1 ISAFRVEWQFDG
13 FKFGS
18 GMNWPMM
25 SKTDGVVLMQRTR
38 TNTRTQMPDWRAAAN
53 RSQRATEMEF
63 TQVCTAHSSTPK

>member
-1 ISAFRVEWQFDG
+1 
-13 FKFGS
+13 
-18 GMNWPMM
+18 M

>member
-1 ISAFRVEWQFDG
+1 
-13 FKFGS
+13 
-18 GMNWPMM
+18 M

-63 TQVCTAHSSTPK
+63 TQVCTAHSSTPKWGQTSRYFQMGSLPE